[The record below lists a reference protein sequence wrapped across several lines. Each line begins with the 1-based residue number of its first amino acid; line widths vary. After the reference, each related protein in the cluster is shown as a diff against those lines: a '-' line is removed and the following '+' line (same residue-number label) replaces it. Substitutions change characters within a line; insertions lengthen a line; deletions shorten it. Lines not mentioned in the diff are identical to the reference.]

1 MKRKKIAI
9 VFAAMSLML
18 MTGCGAQKEKLKAD
32 TPVEKEFSEVSV
44 HDPSIIE
51 GEDGSYYIFGSHL
64 AVAKTED
71 LMNWTYVNQGVKN
84 NNTVIPNV
92 LKEMKEAFEWSQS
105 NTFWAPDVIKLND
118 GSYKLYYCNCKG
130 DSPLSCLGT
139 AVSDSVEGPYSNE
152 GIMLKSGMSAS
163 EKDEDGNLYQATTD
177 PNVIDPVVFYDKE
190 GKLWMIYGSYSG
202 GIFVKEMDA
211 ESGMPLESGYG
222 EKLLGGNHLRIEAP
236 YVIYNE
242 ETGYYYMFLS
252 FGGLDS
258 DGGYNIRVCRSE
270 NPNGPYVDSM
280 GQDMKDCKGPAGS
293 AFSDATAEQY
303 GTKLMGGY
311 KFTWKEGEEGEDRKG
326 YLSPGHNSCLYQE
339 ETVSLLQDVYHPHRE
354 CIPKVQEETLESLLI
369 RNSSKCRLTD
379 KLQMRVPK
387 NKILQICHS
396 DGKIKIDEERIV
408 ENGIEVTGVVE
419 LRALYVVSDDEMP
432 FYAAETALPFRHTIE
447 VPGIGPDCR
456 YELQSSI
463 DQLSTTMPDSSDI
476 EAKVVLNLNALVFRR
491 RKEMVMQYVE
501 EKDRDPEELQSLP
514 GITCYFVKPGDTLWD
529 IAKKFY
535 TTTDKIRELNEL
547 KTETLTPMQQ
557 LLVERV

>member
-1 MKRKKIAI
+1 MDFVKKILHQI
-9 VFAAMSLML
+9 SR
-18 MTGCGAQKEKLKAD
+18 K
-32 TPVEKEFSEVSV
+32 SEAVSQITF
-44 HDPSIIE
+44 D
-51 GEDGSYYIFGSHL
+51 EDY
-64 AVAKTED
+64 
-71 LMNWTYVNQGVKN
+71 
-84 NNTVIPNV
+84 NV
-92 LKEMKEAFEWSQS
+92 PDAR
-105 NTFWAPDVIKLND
+105 PDVGRMIQK
-118 GSYKLYYCNCKG
+118 KG
-130 DSPLSCLGT
+130 EVTIGDVQIS
-139 AVSDSVEGPYSNE
+139 
-152 GIMLKSGMSAS
+152 
-163 EKDEDGNLYQATTD
+163 
-177 PNVIDPVVFYDKE
+177 E
-190 GKLWMIYGSYSG
+190 GKAR
-202 GIFVKEMDA
+202 V
-211 ESGMPLESGYG
+211 
-222 EKLLGGNHLRIEAP
+222 
-236 YVIYNE
+236 
-242 ETGYYYMFLS
+242 
-252 FGGLDS
+252 FGGLTFHLLYVSDGERRRICQLSGELPIDETIHLDGLTGGDKVCITWEVEDLNLHLINSRKLGVRAIVTLHAWIEELCDLAVPMEIRGESDVAVKRQEYRVVELAVQKKDVLRVKKELTIPSGKPELHEILWQDLEVRGLDLRSEEGRVSAQGELFVFCLYSDGEEDHPLQWVEQALPFQAEVECQGCISEMIPRIESTLGQTTLEIQPDS
-258 DGGYNIRVCRSE
+258 DGEERVL
-270 NPNGPYVDSM
+270 
-280 GQDMKDCKGPAGS
+280 Q
-293 AFSDATAEQY
+293 AEAV
-303 GTKLMGGY
+303 L
-311 KFTWKEGEEGEDRKG
+311 ELDI
-326 YLSPGHNSCLYQE
+326 CLYQE

-432 FYAAETALPFRHTIE
+432 FYAAETTLPFRHTIE
-447 VPGIGPDCR
+447 VPGIGPDCH

-501 EKDRDPEELQSLP
+501 EKDRDPEELQNLP

>member
-1 MKRKKIAI
+1 MDFVKKILHQI
-9 VFAAMSLML
+9 SR
-18 MTGCGAQKEKLKAD
+18 K
-32 TPVEKEFSEVSV
+32 SEAVSQITF
-44 HDPSIIE
+44 D
-51 GEDGSYYIFGSHL
+51 EDY
-64 AVAKTED
+64 
-71 LMNWTYVNQGVKN
+71 
-84 NNTVIPNV
+84 NV
-92 LKEMKEAFEWSQS
+92 PDAR
-105 NTFWAPDVIKLND
+105 PDVGRMIQK
-118 GSYKLYYCNCKG
+118 KG
-130 DSPLSCLGT
+130 EVTIGDVQIS
-139 AVSDSVEGPYSNE
+139 
-152 GIMLKSGMSAS
+152 
-163 EKDEDGNLYQATTD
+163 
-177 PNVIDPVVFYDKE
+177 E
-190 GKLWMIYGSYSG
+190 GKAR
-202 GIFVKEMDA
+202 V
-211 ESGMPLESGYG
+211 
-222 EKLLGGNHLRIEAP
+222 
-236 YVIYNE
+236 
-242 ETGYYYMFLS
+242 
-252 FGGLDS
+252 FGGLTFHLLYVS
-258 DGGYNIRVCRSE
+258 DGERRRICQLSGELPIDETIHLDGLTGGDKVCITWEVEDLNLHLINSRKLGVRAIVTLHAWIEELCDLAVPMEIRGESDVAVKRQEYRVVELAVQKKDVLRVKKELTIPSGKPELHEILWQDLEVRGLDLRSE
-270 NPNGPYVDSM
+270 EGRV
-280 GQDMKDCKGPAGS
+280 S
-293 AFSDATAEQY
+293 AQGELFVFCLYSD
-303 GTKLMGGY
+303 
-311 KFTWKEGEEGEDRKG
+311 GEEDHPLQWVEQALPFQAEVECQGCI
-326 YLSPGHNSCLYQE
+326 S

-432 FYAAETALPFRHTIE
+432 FYAAETAIPFRHTIE

-501 EKDRDPEELQSLP
+501 EKDRDPEELQKLP

>member
-1 MKRKKIAI
+1 MDFVKKILHQI
-9 VFAAMSLML
+9 SR
-18 MTGCGAQKEKLKAD
+18 K
-32 TPVEKEFSEVSV
+32 SEAVSQITF
-44 HDPSIIE
+44 D
-51 GEDGSYYIFGSHL
+51 EDY
-64 AVAKTED
+64 
-71 LMNWTYVNQGVKN
+71 
-84 NNTVIPNV
+84 NV
-92 LKEMKEAFEWSQS
+92 PDAR
-105 NTFWAPDVIKLND
+105 PDVGRMIQK
-118 GSYKLYYCNCKG
+118 KG
-130 DSPLSCLGT
+130 EVTIGDVQIS
-139 AVSDSVEGPYSNE
+139 
-152 GIMLKSGMSAS
+152 
-163 EKDEDGNLYQATTD
+163 
-177 PNVIDPVVFYDKE
+177 E
-190 GKLWMIYGSYSG
+190 GKAR
-202 GIFVKEMDA
+202 V
-211 ESGMPLESGYG
+211 
-222 EKLLGGNHLRIEAP
+222 
-236 YVIYNE
+236 
-242 ETGYYYMFLS
+242 
-252 FGGLDS
+252 FGGLTFHLLYVS
-258 DGGYNIRVCRSE
+258 DGERRRICQLSGELPIDETIHLDGLTGGDKVCITWEVEDLNLHLINSRKLGVRAIVTLHAWIEELCDLAVPMEIRGESDVAVKRKEYRVVELAVQKKDVLRVKKELTIPSGKPELHEILWQDLEVRGLDLRSE
-270 NPNGPYVDSM
+270 EGRV
-280 GQDMKDCKGPAGS
+280 S
-293 AFSDATAEQY
+293 AQGELFVFCLYSD
-303 GTKLMGGY
+303 
-311 KFTWKEGEEGEDRKG
+311 GEERVLQAEAVLELDI
-326 YLSPGHNSCLYQE
+326 CLYQE

-396 DGKIKIDEERIV
+396 DGKIKIDEERNV